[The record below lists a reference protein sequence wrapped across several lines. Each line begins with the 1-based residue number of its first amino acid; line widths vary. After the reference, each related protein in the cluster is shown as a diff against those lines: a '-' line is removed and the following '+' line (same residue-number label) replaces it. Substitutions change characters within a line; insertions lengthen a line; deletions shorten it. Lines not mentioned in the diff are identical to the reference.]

1 MRVNVCTVNSGWIL
15 QKISERITQS
25 YPGNDISF
33 SLSKGAPPVPDYT
46 ADVNYYVDIQ
56 NCFFNVKTKC
66 DIGLFTHADLDSKKW
81 MFDMFMRQGCF
92 GLDAIIAMGQR
103 YADMMIELGYP
114 KENVYVLPQGLNTD
128 YFPMKKIKIGI
139 SGRGGWPGY
148 GHFFLQSFFSKYNT
162 KNFEFHFLGS
172 GWDSILTDEVKA
184 NTNIFIRSN
193 ESYDFYP
200 EFYQSLDYL
209 LVAGLWAGGPICI
222 QEGLATGLP
231 IISADIGYTNHEYFP
246 DYVFKPG
253 NESGLLNILRE
264 IEKPY
269 IERRAQVEDITW
281 ENHTA
286 RLVDIIK
293 KVKKI

>member
-1 MRVNVCTVNSGWIL
+1 M
-15 QKISERITQS
+15 
-25 YPGNDISF
+25 
-33 SLSKGAPPVPDYT
+33 
-46 ADVNYYVDIQ
+46 
-56 NCFFNVKTKC
+56 
-66 DIGLFTHADLDSKKW
+66 
-81 MFDMFMRQGCF
+81 
-92 GLDAIIAMGQR
+92 
-103 YADMMIELGYP
+103 
-114 KENVYVLPQGLNTD
+114 
-128 YFPMKKIKIGI
+128 
-139 SGRGGWPGY
+139 
-148 GHFFLQSFFSKYNT
+148 
-162 KNFEFHFLGS
+162 GS